1 MHIDQHVMLPVSPG
15 EYIERMKESY
25 AMYVDTLALLSGSSY
40 LDKYYCCYYEKIWKE
55 FFTLKP
61 DFVSMDSL
69 SKMVAQLL
77 TGCRFAGL
85 ARTVVRRDSMGTR
98 VSKGALKGGA
108 GTSNNYPA
116 LPPTFRHLLDGG
128 IGDRSMHAYWRFR
141 RELRNASP
149 SFFKTDRGSL
159 LGLTHLFRQ
168 FFIQV
173 MHLVLKVSLLQL
185 THMLG
190 WRSEESIRAYINPEL
205 WLSSKEAQSGS

>member
-1 MHIDQHVMLPVSPG
+1 MFIDRHVELPVSPG
-15 EYIERMKESY
+15 GYIERLRESY
-25 AMYVDTLALLSGSSY
+25 AMYIDALALLSGSSS
-40 LDKYYCCYYEKIWKE
+40 LDKYYCYEYEKIWKK

-69 SKMVAQLL
+69 SKMMAQLL

-85 ARTVVRRDSMGTR
+85 ARTVVIKDRIGTR
-98 VSKGALKGGA
+98 VNKGALKGGA
-108 GTSNNYPA
+108 GTSNNYPS
-116 LPPTFRHLLDGG
+116 LLPTFRHLLSRGV
-128 IGDRSMHAYWRFR
+128 GDRSLHAYWRYR

-149 SFFKTDRGSL
+149 SFFKIDRGSL

-190 WRSEESIRAYINPEL
+190 WRSEESIRAYIRPEI
-205 WLSSKEAQSGS
+205 WLSPEEAIDGS